1 MSESNQID
9 MNSLHNTVLRETEN
23 DSLLEI
29 KPNFYQNLSDF
40 IGNLRKQ
47 EFDDVENKIKDTMI
61 EMVTELTSLLIH
73 IRLEKISNSDDF
85 DISYLLD
92 EEKFIL
98 DSLDEQNE
106 RTEMILSATINGKSK
121 FLESLAENHK
131 IKKVVIRFLDNVD
144 EIVGADL
151 EKYGPFKAEDIAT
164 IPYENAQALIAK
176 NIATKV
182 RWSIFFK
189 ICTYNFIAKNI
200 ATKVR
205 WED

>member
-9 MNSLHNTVLRETEN
+9 INSLHNTVLREIEN
-23 DSLLEI
+23 DSLLEM
-29 KPNFYQNLSDF
+29 KPNFYRNLSDF

-47 EFDDVENKIKDTMI
+47 EFDGVESKIKDTMI
-61 EMVTELTSLLIH
+61 EMASELTSLLIQ
-73 IRLEKISNSDDF
+73 IRLEKISISNDF

-98 DSLDEQNE
+98 DSHEEQNE

-131 IKKVVIRFLDNVD
+131 IKKVVIRFLSEVN

-182 RWSIFFK
+182 RW
-189 ICTYNFIAKNI
+189 
-200 ATKVR
+200 
-205 WED
+205 ED

>member
-9 MNSLHNTVLRETEN
+9 INTLHHTVLLETEN

-29 KPNFYQNLSDF
+29 KPNFYRNLSDF

-47 EFDDVENKIKDTMI
+47 EFDGVENKIKYTMI
-61 EMVTELTSLLIH
+61 EMATELTSLLIH
-73 IRLEKISNSDDF
+73 IRLEKISNPDNF
-85 DISYLLD
+85 DISHLLD

-98 DSLDEQNE
+98 DSHEEQNE
-106 RTEMILSATINGKSK
+106 RIEMILSATISGKSK

-131 IKKVVIRFLDNVD
+131 IKKVVIRFLSDVD
-144 EIVGADL
+144 EIIGADL
-151 EKYGPFKAEDIAT
+151 ERYGPFKVEDIAT

-176 NIATKV
+176 KIA
-182 RWSIFFK
+182 I
-189 ICTYNFIAKNI
+189 
-200 ATKVR
+200 KVR

>member
-9 MNSLHNTVLRETEN
+9 INSLHNTVLRETEN

-29 KPNFYQNLSDF
+29 KPNFYRNLSDF

-47 EFDDVENKIKDTMI
+47 EFDGVENKIKDTMI
-61 EMVTELTSLLIH
+61 EMASELTSLLIQ
-73 IRLEKISNSDDF
+73 IRLEKISNSNDF

-98 DSLDEQNE
+98 DSHEEQNE

-121 FLESLAENHK
+121 FLELLAENHK
-131 IKKVVIRFLDNVD
+131 IKKVVIRFLSEVN

-182 RWSIFFK
+182 RW
-189 ICTYNFIAKNI
+189 
-200 ATKVR
+200 
-205 WED
+205 ED

>member
-9 MNSLHNTVLRETEN
+9 INSLHNTVLRETEN

-29 KPNFYQNLSDF
+29 KPNFYRNLSDF

-98 DSLDEQNE
+98 DSHEEQNE

-131 IKKVVIRFLDNVD
+131 IKKVVIRFLSEVD

-151 EKYGPFKAEDIAT
+151 EKYGPFQAEDIAT

-182 RWSIFFK
+182 RW
-189 ICTYNFIAKNI
+189 
-200 ATKVR
+200 
-205 WED
+205 ED

>member
-9 MNSLHNTVLRETEN
+9 INSLHNTVLRETEN

-29 KPNFYQNLSDF
+29 KPNFYRNLSDF

-131 IKKVVIRFLDNVD
+131 IKKVVIRFLSEVD

-182 RWSIFFK
+182 RW
-189 ICTYNFIAKNI
+189 
-200 ATKVR
+200 
-205 WED
+205 ED

>member
-9 MNSLHNTVLRETEN
+9 INSLHNTVLRETEN

-29 KPNFYQNLSDF
+29 KPNFYRNLSDF

-47 EFDDVENKIKDTMI
+47 EFDGVENKIKDTMI
-61 EMVTELTSLLIH
+61 ELASELTSLLIH

-85 DISYLLD
+85 EISLLLD

-98 DSLDEQNE
+98 DSQEEQNE

-131 IKKVVIRFLDNVD
+131 IKKVVIRFLSEVD

-151 EKYGPFKAEDIAT
+151 EKYGPFKVEDIAT

-182 RWSIFFK
+182 RW
-189 ICTYNFIAKNI
+189 
-200 ATKVR
+200 
-205 WED
+205 ED

>member
-9 MNSLHNTVLRETEN
+9 INSLQNSVLRETEN

-29 KPNFYQNLSDF
+29 NPNFYRNLSDF

-47 EFDDVENKIKDTMI
+47 EFDEVENKIKDTMI
-61 EMVTELTSLLIH
+61 EMASELTSLLIN
-73 IRLEKISNSDDF
+73 IRLEKISNSNDF
-85 DISYLLD
+85 DIGHLLD
-92 EEKFIL
+92 EEKYIL
-98 DSLDEQNE
+98 DSQDEQNE
-106 RTEMILSATINGKSK
+106 RKEMILSATINGKSK

-131 IKKVVIRFLDNVD
+131 IKKIVIRFLADVD

-164 IPYENAQALIAK
+164 VPYENAQALIAK
-176 NIATKV
+176 K
-182 RWSIFFK
+182 
-189 ICTYNFIAKNI
+189 I

>member
-9 MNSLHNTVLRETEN
+9 INSLHNTVLRETEN

-29 KPNFYQNLSDF
+29 NPNFYRFLSDF

-47 EFDDVENKIKDTMI
+47 EFDGVENKIKDTMI
-61 EMVTELTSLLIH
+61 EMASELTSLLIH
-73 IRLEKISNSDDF
+73 IRLEKISNSNDYDVGH
-85 DISYLLD
+85 LLD
-92 EEKFIL
+92 EEKYIL
-98 DSLDEQNE
+98 DSQDEQNE
-106 RTEMILSATINGKSK
+106 RIEMILSATINGKSK

-131 IKKVVIRFLDNVD
+131 IKKVVIRFLSEVD

-151 EKYGPFKAEDIAT
+151 EKYGPFQAEDIAT

-182 RWSIFFK
+182 RW
-189 ICTYNFIAKNI
+189 
-200 ATKVR
+200 
-205 WED
+205 ED

>member
-9 MNSLHNTVLRETEN
+9 INSLHNTVLRETEN
-23 DSLLEI
+23 DSLSEI
-29 KPNFYQNLSDF
+29 KPTFYRNLSDF

-47 EFDDVENKIKDTMI
+47 EFDGVENKIKDTMI
-61 EMVTELTSLLIH
+61 EMATELTLLLIH
-73 IRLEKISNSDDF
+73 IRLEKISNSTDYDT
-85 DISYLLD
+85 SHLLD

-98 DSLDEQNE
+98 DSQEEQNE

-121 FLESLAENHK
+121 FLELLAENHK
-131 IKKVVIRFLDNVD
+131 IKKVVIRFLSEVD
-144 EIVGADL
+144 EIIGADL

-176 NIATKV
+176 NIA
-182 RWSIFFK
+182 S
-189 ICTYNFIAKNI
+189 
-200 ATKVR
+200 KVR

>member
-9 MNSLHNTVLRETEN
+9 LDFLHNTVLRETEN
-23 DSLLEI
+23 DLLIELS
-29 KPNFYQNLSDF
+29 PTFYRSLSDF

-47 EFDDVENKIKDTMI
+47 EFDGVENKIKDTMI
-61 EMVTELTSLLIH
+61 EMAIELTSLLIH
-73 IRLEKISNSDDF
+73 LRLDKISKSSNLE
-85 DISYLLD
+85 IGNLLD

-98 DSLDEQNE
+98 DSQEEQKE
-106 RTEMILSATINGKSK
+106 RIEMILSATINGKSK
-121 FLESLAENHK
+121 FLESLAQNHK
-131 IKKVVIRFLDNVD
+131 TKKIVIRFLKEVD

-151 EKYGPFKAEDIAT
+151 EKYGPFKTEDVAT

-176 NIATKV
+176 NA
-182 RWSIFFK
+182 
-189 ICTYNFIAKNI
+189 